1 MKVNQ
6 LKKSATLQALLLY
19 RTQIKR
25 SMSPPQAR
33 FFVNFRAPYKVFLV
47 ILKLCRYFFFRV
59 LPVANV
65 NFAFAGPQ
73 LCVLGFENLIR
84 ISNKFLLEIIIKN
97 FEAKL

>member
-1 MKVNQ
+1 M
-6 LKKSATLQALLLY
+6 ATLDLQALLLY
-19 RTQIKR
+19 RTQIKM

-33 FFVNFRAPYKVFLV
+33 FSVNFRVPYKVFYA

-84 ISNKFLLEIIIKN
+84 ISNKSLLEILIKN
-97 FEAKL
+97 FEAKF